1 MFTLKLPSNKYFLKE
16 AQIRLFIKE
25 AGFSENDLK
34 YLYGDHFVIVQ
45 VPKMSDSDFQFVK
58 NVTSTLFKTLQDQ
71 FSSRKY
77 VSTTYESQF
86 HDIVKNFL
94 IENGI
99 IETKN
104 EYFVVVNLD
113 KLTKDLLDGTAL
125 SESESEERLTFNGRY
140 KHYHTFSGHYLVLYL
155 DSAPSSFLPF

>member
-1 MFTLKLPSNKYFLKE
+1 MFNLRISSKYLLKE
-16 AQIRLFIKE
+16 AQIRVFVKE
-25 AGFSENDLK
+25 VSLPETELK
-34 YLYGDHFVIVQ
+34 YLYGDKFDIVQ
-45 VPKMSDSDFQFVK
+45 APKLSDSDRQFVK
-58 NVTSTLFKTLQDQ
+58 DVTSNLYKSLQDQ

-77 VSTTYESQF
+77 VSTTYEAQF

-125 SESESEERLTFNGRY
+125 SESESEERLTLNGRY
-140 KHYHTFSGHYLVLYL
+140 KHYRTFSGHYLVLYL
-155 DSAPSSFLPF
+155 DSAPSNFLPF